1 MRNSRT
7 ESRLQIY
14 EPVEPARLVS
24 HVTPP
29 LS

>member
-14 EPVEPARLVS
+14 EPVEPAKHKDSDERGLD
-24 HVTPP
+24 
-29 LS
+29 